1 MDRTINV
8 ILKPLRRFAIQKPNA
23 SLLLFAATI
32 VAMVLANS
40 PWADRYHQ
48 LLAFPIDLQA
58 GQFNFFAHHGET
70 MSMLAFVNDALMAV
84 FFFRD
89 RSGDQARGIDR

>member
-8 ILKPLRRFAIQKPNA
+8 ILTPLRRFAIQKPNA
-23 SLLLFAATI
+23 SLLLLAATI

-48 LLAFPIDLQA
+48 
-58 GQFNFFAHHGET
+58 
-70 MSMLAFVNDALMAV
+70 
-84 FFFRD
+84 
-89 RSGDQARGIDR
+89 

>member
-70 MSMLAFVNDALMAV
+70 MSMLAFVNDAL
-84 FFFRD
+84 
-89 RSGDQARGIDR
+89 QARGIDR

>member
-70 MSMLAFVNDALMAV
+70 MSMLAFERRPYGGFL
-84 FFFRD
+84 FRD

>member
-32 VAMVLANS
+32 VA
-40 PWADRYHQ
+40 ADW
-48 LLAFPIDLQA
+48 PIRL
-58 GQFNFFAHHGET
+58 GQI
-70 MSMLAFVNDALMAV
+70 
-84 FFFRD
+84 
-89 RSGDQARGIDR
+89 GITSY

>member
-48 LLAFPIDLQA
+48 LLAFPIDLQPGVYFLRIMA
-58 GQFNFFAHHGET
+58 RLVYA
-70 MSMLAFVNDALMAV
+70 AFVTGRPYGGFL
-84 FFFRD
+84 FRD

>member
-32 VAMVLANS
+32 IAMVLANS
-40 PWADRYHQ
+40 PWAHKYHL

-58 GQFNFFAHHGET
+58 GQFNFFAHHVYAGFRERRPYGGF
-70 MSMLAFVNDALMAV
+70 L
-84 FFFRD
+84 FRD

>member
-32 VAMVLANS
+32 IAMVLANS
-40 PWADRYHQ
+40 PWAHKYHL

-58 GQFNFFAHHGET
+58 GLTSSRITGRPCLCWL
-70 MSMLAFVNDALMAV
+70 S
-84 FFFRD
+84 
-89 RSGDQARGIDR
+89 

>member
-40 PWADRYHQ
+40 PWADRY
-48 LLAFPIDLQA
+48 A
-58 GQFNFFAHHGET
+58 
-70 MSMLAFVNDALMAV
+70 
-84 FFFRD
+84 
-89 RSGDQARGIDR
+89 

>member
-48 LLAFPIDLQA
+48 LDFALYYLKR
-58 GQFNFFAHHGET
+58 FFL
-70 MSMLAFVNDALMAV
+70 S
-84 FFFRD
+84 
-89 RSGDQARGIDR
+89 

>member
-40 PWADRYHQ
+40 PWADRYHEKENRHKGVVHESQ
-48 LLAFPIDLQA
+48 HRHGLAMMRKEVKLPGLQIDWK
-58 GQFNFFAHHGET
+58 
-70 MSMLAFVNDALMAV
+70 S
-84 FFFRD
+84 
-89 RSGDQARGIDR
+89 

>member
-58 GQFNFFAHHGET
+58 GSLT
-70 MSMLAFVNDALMAV
+70 SLRIMARLCLCC
-84 FFFRD
+84 FRE
-89 RSGDQARGIDR
+89 RRPYGGFLFS

>member
-48 LLAFPIDLQA
+48 LLSLI
-58 GQFNFFAHHGET
+58 H
-70 MSMLAFVNDALMAV
+70 
-84 FFFRD
+84 
-89 RSGDQARGIDR
+89 I

>member
-70 MSMLAFVNDALMAV
+70 MSMLAFVNDALWR
-84 FFFRD
+84 FSFRD

>member
-32 VAMVLANS
+32 IAMVLANS
-40 PWADRYHQ
+40 PWAHKYH
-48 LLAFPIDLQA
+48 LL
-58 GQFNFFAHHGET
+58 
-70 MSMLAFVNDALMAV
+70 
-84 FFFRD
+84 
-89 RSGDQARGIDR
+89 